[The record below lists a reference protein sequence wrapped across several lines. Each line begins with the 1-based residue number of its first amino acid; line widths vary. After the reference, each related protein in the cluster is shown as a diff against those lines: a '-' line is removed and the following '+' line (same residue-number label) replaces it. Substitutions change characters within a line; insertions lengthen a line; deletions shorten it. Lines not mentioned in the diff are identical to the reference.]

1 MEAGAAMMMAV
12 EVVGGEGE
20 DMVCY
25 FPGLRTQFTLTG
37 YGYLLS
43 FAHTY
48 SLFA

>member
-25 FPGLRTQFTLTG
+25 FPGLRTQFTDSTG
-37 YGYLLS
+37 YGYLSS
-43 FAHTY
+43 FAHTT
-48 SLFA
+48 LC